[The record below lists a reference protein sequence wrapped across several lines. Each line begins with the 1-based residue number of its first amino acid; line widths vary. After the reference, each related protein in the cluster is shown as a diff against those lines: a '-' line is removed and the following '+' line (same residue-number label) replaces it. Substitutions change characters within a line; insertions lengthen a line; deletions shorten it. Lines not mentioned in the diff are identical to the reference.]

1 MRTSPYRRDKM
12 YFSLPMIFIGNDVI
26 VGRQIDPKDDLLYN
40 GYFGRVVDI
49 KDEYALVDSDATG
62 LFQSV
67 SFKAWLPMRTLTR
80 TA

>member
-1 MRTSPYRRDKM
+1 MRTSPYRRDKIH
-12 YFSLPMIFIGNDVI
+12 FSSPMIFIGNDVV
-26 VGRQIDPKDDLLYN
+26 VGKQLDPKDDLLYN

-49 KDEYALVDSDATG
+49 KDGYAFIDSDAVG
-62 LFQSV
+62 IMQSV